1 MKLQLVRK
9 KNETGK
15 CDSFLN
21 NEENKKE
28 GMLPNWIFYCIKLL
42 IKLSKLPIT
51 LEKSGSCEIC
61 DEKFDDEDA
70 HVLSARHQACLD
82 KKRHQFERV
91 LKSCSSFFPNG
102 IDGFLNR
109 LDEFN
114 AGPVPSP
121 MPISV
126 LTEPDSELSLATAAE
141 SPVKT
146 VVNEIEIK
154 METKEDNPQ
163 VVLEKEATEAA
174 YRETKVESSFETKEP
189 EKEDEEELEE
199 DWMFNNMTSKA
210 PSRKV
215 SHESG
220 ADSMMDEVEM
230 LQAKVQNIPT
240 ELSEA
245 PSVPSEP
252 VKRSESE
259 KKDQLKRKSTPAK
272 GTYNPSNMGVLDQLA
287 SSSCSKAHFDSK
299 SDQNSAPSPII
310 STLKQINQIPH
321 RRQLEQSPKPPPL
334 PLNLDAASRSPALK
348 KVKF

>member
-1 MKLQLVRK
+1 
-9 KNETGK
+9 
-15 CDSFLN
+15 
-21 NEENKKE
+21 
-28 GMLPNWIFYCIKLL
+28 
-42 IKLSKLPIT
+42 
-51 LEKSGSCEIC
+51 
-61 DEKFDDEDA
+61 
-70 HVLSARHQACLD
+70 
-82 KKRHQFERV
+82 
-91 LKSCSSFFPNG
+91 
-102 IDGFLNR
+102 
-109 LDEFN
+109 
-114 AGPVPSP
+114 
-121 MPISV
+121 
-126 LTEPDSELSLATAAE
+126 
-141 SPVKT
+141 
-146 VVNEIEIK
+146 
-154 METKEDNPQ
+154 METKEASPKIQ
-163 VVLEKEATEAA
+163 VKEATEAP

-245 PSVPSEP
+245 PSMPSEP
-252 VKRSESE
+252 VKAEND

-272 GTYNPSNMGVLDQLA
+272 GTYNPSNLGVLDQLA

-310 STLKQINQIPH
+310 STLKQINQMSH

-348 KVKF
+348 KVTFTIDFLSSEGFRTE